1 MLATALLAVPAVRA
15 QEQPGPIAPFFPR
28 AATVSPGP
36 QVSMELEAKRALE
49 LGLPAIAV
57 ELYREIFDDPAT
69 TPAVRNRVVIG
80 LATALLEEDR
90 IDEAGKVLQRFV
102 GLPTPALR
110 LRQAMVAVRER
121 RIDAAKAEAQAL
133 TPDELD
139 AEDRGWLFFLRGL
152 LADEARDGGQAG
164 GFYQQAIE
172 AAGASSLQA
181 QRAWFVL
188 ARERA
193 KLILGTATENDLA
206 TLRQTLERNAGRAA
220 GYSAVSQLAVGLSV
234 LGRRGEAITFL
245 QGQLQALPRQERQ
258 TNDEWRLLLGVIAG
272 ADQSEGRIALRGLL
286 ENSSDRDR
294 QRAALRLL
302 ARASRTGAGRED
314 FRALLDQLMSA
325 PMPHP
330 ILEDLLLVRAQTALS
345 EKSYTQAEND
355 ANRLLTEFPGSPLKA
370 AAYGVLTESAW
381 EQGFYRNAATQASK
395 ARAELPP
402 GETRAQLG
410 VLVAE
415 AYFRAAEFG
424 KSPADYRTAADAY
437 GAALAE
443 VPAGISTGKLIF
455 QRVLAAVRAGLFDD
469 AERMIDELANDPRLD
484 PVSRWQAEW
493 NLSRA
498 LQVADETAKAYA
510 RVSRLLDTAGA
521 SAGLSAD
528 LRASMTW
535 LQARLSFETGE
546 YARTL
551 ALADGLARSLD
562 GVEAGL
568 KNELASTALLLNAQ
582 AGFALNQPARKAE
595 ALERLK
601 KLRAE
606 FPDSD
611 AAAYSYIVEADA
623 AESVV
628 EAQQLMQN
636 LADRFSK
643 SPYAP
648 YALYRAALY
657 AERRAASPEYYRAA
671 YNILEELVKNY
682 PQSDFVFYARL
693 KQGNLLR
700 LLGEDGRALTLYA
713 DVVNKYQ
720 FPEFQDALA
729 AQIAQAD
736 LFAALAPS
744 DKTAAGSAAEIYGR
758 LYDQQAAPLDLRVEA
773 GHKLGL
779 SRSTREGAERARAV
793 WWQMTD
799 NFLREDSKA
808 VKLGAKGRYW
818 MARTVVKLGE
828 LLERE
833 GKPRQAR
840 ELYELLLE
848 KGLDGAGHAREGIA
862 RTGGKG

>member
-1 MLATALLAVPAVRA
+1 MLATALLAVPAA
-15 QEQPGPIAPFFPR
+15 SGQEQPATLAPFFTQVTT
-28 AATVSPGP
+28 AAPGP
-36 QVSMELEAKRALE
+36 QVSLELEAKRALE

-57 ELYREIFDDPAT
+57 ELYQRIFDDPAT
-69 TPAVRNRVVIG
+69 TPTVRNRVAIG
-80 LATALLEEDR
+80 LSTALLEEDR
-90 IDEAGKVLQRFV
+90 IDEAGRVLQRFV

-121 RIDAAKAEAQAL
+121 RIDAARAEAQAL

-139 AEDRGWLFFLRGL
+139 AQDRGWLFFLRGL

-164 GFYQQAIE
+164 SFYQQAIE

-206 TLRQTLERNAGRAA
+206 TLRQMLERNAGRAA

-234 LGRRGEAITFL
+234 LGRRPEAIALL
-245 QGQLQALPRQERQ
+245 QGQLQALPPQERQ

-272 ADQSEGRIALRGLL
+272 ADQSAGRIALRGLL

-302 ARASRTGAGRED
+302 ARVSRTGASRED
-314 FRALLDQLMSA
+314 FRALLDQLMSS
-325 PMPHP
+325 PTPHP

-345 EKSYTQAEND
+345 EKSYSQAEND

-370 AAYGVLTESAW
+370 AALGVLTESAW
-381 EQGFYRNAATQASK
+381 EQGFYRKAATEASK
-395 ARAELPP
+395 ARAELPA

-424 KSPADYRTAADAY
+424 KSSADYRTAADAY

-443 VPAGISTGKLIF
+443 VPAGISAGKLIF

-469 AERMIDELANDPRLD
+469 AERMLDELAGDPRLD

-510 RVSRLLDTAGA
+510 RVNRLLDTSA

-546 YARTL
+546 YTRTL
-551 ALADGLARSLD
+551 TLADGLARSLD

-568 KNELASTALLLNAQ
+568 KNELASTALLLHAQ
-582 AGFALNQPARKAE
+582 AGFALNQPTRKAE

-601 KLRAE
+601 KLRAD

-636 LADRFSK
+636 LADRFSR

-657 AERRAASPEYYRAA
+657 AERRAANPEYYRAA
-671 YNILEELVKNY
+671 YNILEDLVKNY
-682 PQSDFVFYARL
+682 PQSEFVFYARL

-744 DKTAAGSAAEIYGR
+744 DRTAAGSAAEIYGR

-779 SRSTREGAERARAV
+779 SRSTREGAERAYAV
-793 WWQMTD
+793 WWPMTE
-799 NFLREDSKA
+799 NFLRDDTKA

-833 GKPRQAR
+833 GKTRQAR